1 MVRRSNFDRVCGV
14 TGLIRRGGHTLS
26 DDLAHQARHMAD
38 CIVHR
43 GPDDHGVWTSPDGAV
58 AFGHRRLSIVDLSPA
73 GHQPM
78 TSRNGA
84 WTITYNG
91 ELYNTAEIQAQLG
104 LTPADLHGHSDTEVL
119 VEAISRW
126 GIETTVRRVVGMFA
140 FAAYD
145 HHTGDVWL
153 ARDRFGEK
161 PLYYQARNHTL
172 AFASELSSIIALPGP
187 RPDVDR
193 GALSLLLRH
202 GFIPAPHSIFEGVRK
217 LPAGHIL
224 RVSGNGHVSEPISHW
239 NPIDEALGA
248 PKQTA
253 SENELIDELEE
264 LLTRTVASRTVA
276 DVPLGAFLSGGIDS
290 SLVVALMSRASS
302 QPPRTFTIGFDETA
316 YDESA
321 FAKGVARHLGT
332 DHTELIVSEAD
343 ALAVVPRLGKIYS
356 EPFADSSQ
364 IPTRLVSE
372 LARRSVT
379 VALSGDGGDEFFG
392 GYDRYRVFS
401 SIQKKL
407 RFIPRPVSAI
417 SAGALSLPSAATW
430 DRLGQGKARHFL
442 PKMARVRTS
451 SKASRLA
458 DFLRSRDH
466 AYRVLM
472 SVNEVPEQSMIGAH
486 DLPSYHQFRGGSIPP
501 EQVAMLLD
509 TVTYLPEDLQTKVDR
524 ASMSVSLEVRVPLLD
539 PEVFRFAWGLPDESR
554 IRNGQGK
561 WILRQV
567 LARHVPTELFE
578 RPKMGFGVPLGRWL
592 SGPLQSWATDLL
604 DPSSLR
610 VQGYLQGDAVSA
622 LWHEHTSGRTDRS
635 AQLWPILMF
644 QTWLNEWSL

>member
-1 MVRRSNFDRVCGV
+1 
-14 TGLIRRGGHTLS
+14 
-26 DDLAHQARHMAD
+26 
-38 CIVHR
+38 
-43 GPDDHGVWTSPDGAV
+43 
-58 AFGHRRLSIVDLSPA
+58 SPA

-104 LTPADLHGHSDTEVL
+104 LTAADLRGHSDTEVL

-126 GIETTVRRVVGMFA
+126 GVETTVRRVVGMFA

-145 HHTGDVWL
+145 HESGNVWL

-161 PLYYQARNHTL
+161 PLYYQSRHDRF
-172 AFASELSSIIALPGP
+172 AFASELSAIISLPGP
-187 RPDVDR
+187 RPDIDR

-217 LPAGHIL
+217 LQAGHIL
-224 RVSGNGHVSEPISHW
+224 RIASNGHVSQPVCYW
-239 NPIDEALGA
+239 NPVDEALGV
-248 PKQTA
+248 PKRTT
-253 SENELIDELEE
+253 SERELIDELEA

-290 SLVVALMSRASS
+290 SLVVALMSRVSS
-302 QPPRTFTIGFDETA
+302 QPPRTFTIGFEDTA
-316 YDESA
+316 YDESP
-321 FAKGVARHLGT
+321 FAKSIAQHLGT

-343 ALAVVPRLGKIYS
+343 ALAIVPRLGSIYS

-372 LARRSVT
+372 LARQSVT

-401 SIQKKL
+401 SIQHKL
-407 RFIPRPVSAI
+407 RFVPGPVSA
-417 SAGALSLPSAATW
+417 ACARLLSLPSAESW
-430 DRLGQGKARHFL
+430 DRLGQSRARHLL

-472 SVNEVPEQSMIGAH
+472 SVNEVPELFQVKSI
-486 DLPSYHQFRGGSIPP
+486 DLSSYHQLGRTRLTP
-501 EQVAMLLD
+501 ENSAMLLD
-509 TVTYLPEDLQTKVDR
+509 TLTYLPEDLQTKVDR

-539 PEVFRFAWGLPDESR
+539 PDVFRFAWGLPDNAR
-554 IRNGQGK
+554 IRDGKGK

-592 SGPLQSWATDLL
+592 SGPLQPWANDLL
-604 DPSSLR
+604 DPTTLR
-610 VQGYLQGDAVSA
+610 SQGYLQPDPVAA
-622 LWHEHTSGRTDRS
+622 LWTEHISGRADRS
-635 AQLWPILMF
+635 AQLWPMLMF
-644 QTWLNEWSL
+644 QTWLNEWSS

>member
-1 MVRRSNFDRVCGV
+1 
-14 TGLIRRGGHTLS
+14 
-26 DDLAHQARHMAD
+26 
-38 CIVHR
+38 
-43 GPDDHGVWTSPDGAV
+43 SPDGSV

-91 ELYNTAEIQAQLG
+91 ELYNTAEIRSQLS
-104 LTPADLHGHSDTEVL
+104 LSSTDLRGHSDTEVL

-126 GIETTVRRVVGMFA
+126 GVEAAVGRVVGMFA

-145 HHTGDVWL
+145 HQSGDVWL

-161 PLYYQARNHTL
+161 PLYYQARKDTL
-172 AFASELSSIIALPGP
+172 AFASELSAVMSLPGP
-187 RPDVDR
+187 RPDIDR

-202 GFIPAPHSIFEGVRK
+202 GFIPAPHSIFDGVRK

-224 RVSGNGHVSEPISHW
+224 RVSGNGHVSEPICYW

-248 PKQTA
+248 PKHTA
-253 SENELIDELEE
+253 SERELIDELEE
-264 LLTRTVASRTVA
+264 LLTRTVTSRTVS

-290 SLVVALMSRASS
+290 SLVVALMSRAST

-392 GYDRYRVFS
+392 GYDRYRVMARLS
-401 SIQKKL
+401 RIERRTPAMARRAVARTLLAPS
-407 RFIPRPVSAI
+407 VS
-417 SAGALSLPSAATW
+417 TW
-430 DRLGQGKARHFL
+430 DRVATSPIGRVAPRLTARRPGQKAHKLGRLLASDSHDL
-442 PKMARVRTS
+442 YRT
-451 SKASRLA
+451 
-458 DFLRSRDH
+458 
-466 AYRVLM
+466 LM
-472 SVNEVPEQSMIGAH
+472 SDNDQPD
-486 DLPSYHQFRGGSIPP
+486 DLLLNGFDHGSYRNPIPSDTSPANR
-501 EQVAMLLD
+501 AMLLD
-509 TVTYLPEDLQTKVDR
+509 TLTYLPEDLLTKVDR

-539 PEVFRFAWGLPDESR
+539 PEVFRFAWGLPDDSR

-604 DPSSLR
+604 DPSALR
-610 VQGYLQGDAVSA
+610 VQGYLQGDEVSA
-622 LWHEHTSGRTDRS
+622 LWHDHTSGRTDRS

-644 QTWLNEWSL
+644 QTWLDEWSL

>member
-1 MVRRSNFDRVCGV
+1 MVGRSNFERVCGV

-43 GPDDHGVWTSPDGAV
+43 GPDDHGVWTSPDGSV

-91 ELYNTAEIQAQLG
+91 ELYNTAEIQGQLG
-104 LTPADLHGHSDTEVL
+104 LTAADLRGHSDTEVL

-126 GIETTVRRVVGMFA
+126 GVETTVRRVVGMFA

-145 HHTGDVWL
+145 HQSGDTWL

-161 PLYYQARNHTL
+161 PLYYQSRHDRF
-172 AFASELSSIIALPGP
+172 AFASELSAIMSLPGP
-187 RPDVDR
+187 RPDIDR

-217 LPAGHIL
+217 LQAGHIL
-224 RVSGNGHVSEPISHW
+224 RIASNGHVFQPVCYW
-239 NPIDEALGA
+239 NPVDEALGA
-248 PKQTA
+248 PKRTT
-253 SENELIDELEE
+253 SERELIDELEA

-290 SLVVALMSRASS
+290 SLVVALMSRVSS
-302 QPPRTFTIGFDETA
+302 QPPRTFTIGFEDTA
-316 YDESA
+316 YDESP
-321 FAKGVARHLGT
+321 FAKSIAQHLGT

-343 ALAVVPRLGKIYS
+343 ALAIVPRLGSMYS

-372 LARRSVT
+372 LARQSVT

-392 GYDRYRVFS
+392 GYDRYRYW
-401 SIQKKL
+401 
-407 RFIPRPVSAI
+407 PRIDQLQRATPLAI
-417 SAGALSLPSAATW
+417 RRALSKNADRVAGRVMSGKRSDRARKLLRATGAARGDGYRALMSDTPNPLDFVRSASDEPSFSDRLSSKSSAA
-430 DRLGQGKARHFL
+430 H
-442 PKMARVRTS
+442 S
-451 SKASRLA
+451 
-458 DFLRSRDH
+458 
-466 AYRVLM
+466 
-472 SVNEVPEQSMIGAH
+472 
-486 DLPSYHQFRGGSIPP
+486 
-501 EQVAMLLD
+501 AMLLD
-509 TVTYLPEDLQTKVDR
+509 TLTYLPDDLLTKVDR

-539 PEVFRFAWGLPDESR
+539 PDVFRFAWGLPDSQR
-554 IRNGQGK
+554 IRNGHGK

-567 LARHVPTELFE
+567 LARHVPNELFE

-592 SGPLQSWATDLL
+592 SGPLNAWASELL
-604 DPSSLR
+604 DPNSLR
-610 VQGYLQGDAVSA
+610 TQGYLQPDAVAS
-622 LWHEHTSGRTDRS
+622 LWKEHSSGRTDRA

-644 QTWLNEWSL
+644 QSWLNEWQP